1 MKKLLIAVTIAAATV
16 SISANAF
23 WDDGNSN
30 TNWNGYGNNNWNN
43 NAYGSG
49 YGNGWGDGS
58 GDADMDGDIEIT
70 IKSSARGRGR
80 GNTRGSAS
88 GSGRGSGYNNWDNR
102 FQGAGDNRYYN
113 DNRGYGYSPYGYG
126 RPPMHNMP
134 YGQPPKAAPVAK

>member
-1 MKKLLIAVTIAAATV
+1 LLLAQLPIQAT
-16 SISANAF
+16 AF

-30 TNWNGYGNNNWNN
+30 TNWSGYGNNNWNN
-43 NAYGSG
+43 TGYGNL

-88 GSGRGSGYNNWDNR
+88 GSGYGSGYNNWDNR
-102 FQGAGDNRYYN
+102 F
-113 DNRGYGYSPYGYG
+113 RGYGDKRYTNTNYGPCGGYGPYG
-126 RPPMHNMP
+126 RPSLR
-134 YGQPPKAAPVAK
+134 PVAPAPAPAAK